1 MLSAA
6 CVWQSEKLLELRTN
20 CCSHTVCVAAQGDDL
35 CTCALSRLVFALLLL
50 TETLYLPSSFLAVC
64 AQAALDGLWSERT
77 DALQTRSHTL
87 CHFTKRTK
95 KQLEKKKKSFS
106 LHPDRVHSD
115 HLLFQICGSAAS
127 VFTSIRNL
135 SGSVVCAFSK
145 NGGIQVLLWPRAGNC
160 LMYRSLQALR
170 RFRRLHLCLT
180 DCEQSWLFRKVV
192 CMEGDSCFTE
202 VIHCY
207 QSTIMVTGT

>member
-35 CTCALSRLVFALLLL
+35 CVCALSRLVFALLLL

-87 CHFTKRTK
+87 CHFAKRTK
-95 KQLEKKKKSFS
+95 KQLGKKRKAFLCILIECTRITCYSKSVALLLLSSHQYETSAGASF
-106 LHPDRVHSD
+106 V
-115 HLLFQICGSAAS
+115 LFQKMVAYKCCCD
-127 VFTSIRNL
+127 R
-135 SGSVVCAFSK
+135 
-145 NGGIQVLLWPRAGNC
+145 
-160 LMYRSLQALR
+160 
-170 RFRRLHLCLT
+170 
-180 DCEQSWLFRKVV
+180 EQETV
-192 CMEGDSCFTE
+192 
-202 VIHCY
+202 
-207 QSTIMVTGT
+207 